1 MSVLEDARQALAAS
15 VAQAGMSCLPYPP
28 DNPSP
33 PIAFVDDLVID
44 FTGTGMA
51 AGSFCKP
58 GLASATI
65 VSTALANDRTGST
78 RYLEGMVDS
87 VLTEFNKVP
96 GVRVIAASSG
106 QITLGGQEIPTVT
119 YTVQFFI

>member
-1 MSVLEDARQALAAS
+1 MSVLEDARQALSAS
-15 VAQAGMSCLPYPP
+15 VALAGLPCLPYPP

-33 PIAFVDDLVID
+33 PIAFVDDVVID

-58 GLASATI
+58 GLATATV
-65 VSTALANDRTGST
+65 VSTSLANDRTGST
-78 RYLEGMVDS
+78 KFLEGMVDL

-96 GVRVIAASSG
+96 GVRVIAAASG